1 MFQVKR
7 TGENRLDVQLSGKLD
22 SDELHLLVD
31 HLMNASTGFT
41 HGRMRYSI
49 HDFDRPSLGA
59 LAMELSQVAQLFI
72 LIRRFERCAVIADKR
87 WLRIASKIEG
97 ALIPGLKIKAFTP
110 DEALDAESW
119 LDQP

>member
-1 MFQVKR
+1 MFQVQR
-7 TGENRLDVQLSGKLD
+7 TRDNRLDVQLSGKLD

-31 HLMNASTGFT
+31 HLVNASTGFT
-41 HGRMRYSI
+41 RGRMRYVL

-59 LAMELSQVAQLFI
+59 LAMELSQIAQLFI
-72 LIRRFERCAVIADKR
+72 LIRRFKRCAVIADKR

-97 ALIPGLKIKAFTP
+97 ALIPGLKIKAFSP
-110 DEALDAESW
+110 EESVNAEAW

>member
-1 MFQVKR
+1 MFHVKR
-7 TGENRLDVQLSGKLD
+7 IADNRLDVQLSGKLD
-22 SDELHLLVD
+22 SDELHVLVD
-31 HLMNASTGFT
+31 HLINASTGFT
-41 HGRMRYSI
+41 HGRMRYCI

-97 ALIPGLKIKAFTP
+97 ALIPGLKIKAFAP
-110 DEALDAESW
+110 DEAQAAEAW
-119 LDQP
+119 LEQP